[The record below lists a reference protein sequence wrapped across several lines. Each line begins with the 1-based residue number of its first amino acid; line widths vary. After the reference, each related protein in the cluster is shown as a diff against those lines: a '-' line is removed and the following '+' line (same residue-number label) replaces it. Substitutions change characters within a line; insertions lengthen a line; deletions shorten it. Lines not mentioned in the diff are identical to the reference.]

1 MLAVSI
7 DVTGQSDDA
16 TAPTQIGLLRNLP
29 NDNLNPLEV
38 IVQGTVTYC
47 DPSRFVAFIQD
58 ETGGIYTNP
67 NPKLAEQRIR
77 SGALVQ
83 IKGRT
88 VAGSVR
94 LDLHADEVTVLS
106 GEAQYPDPVP
116 IPPTFK
122 DASQEYDSNWG
133 RAEVAVRSVKPTSG
147 GERYVVLG
155 EFGSHL
161 IQIDLDS
168 DKSLDELK
176 AQFLGSISTFDGVA
190 AYNTTNAEEGVDLI
204 LYAPDDTYAKTLT
217 SPNEVA
223 RSLGIRSLAEIK
235 SGEVPLGTVVRTQGS
250 LQGVYGSTAAIADG
264 DQAIVVRY
272 PKPIAL
278 ATPNETVECFG
289 RLILDAKGNTQIEG
303 YGLLTQKAET
313 PAINTSPKGLGAK
326 GKLNIESR
334 EDELIS
340 INATFLYKTGKGQ
353 ETVLFR
359 EQNEDKGVIEFGA
372 PGAGEHDWQPNGAYR
387 LTGVWSPSLNTLI
400 GNHPRESAEYLGTP
414 LSFEKQ
420 ISTLTFLAF
429 FLFFSFVS
437 TVYASTR
444 LAQSKNALRA
454 ACDNLEAEQSATL
467 DTTSEGVLITSL
479 EGGLRNINQRFRE
492 IWEIPESESSTGA
505 CDNLSVYAEALVSDK
520 DAFWSQIYRVV
531 EDPTLE
537 TWDTLHFIDGRIIER
552 HSRPQTLH
560 GKPVGRV
567 WRFRDVTIREEE
579 RMRLKAIMSSVAEAI
594 IGADSVGE
602 IRVVNSAAL
611 SLLAAEEHSITD
623 TSVHDLLVL
632 DESNP
637 SNEGPTLS
645 LGKLLRQDG
654 LEIPVEVSVSG
665 GASSASELKTY
676 VIRDIRERLAE
687 EERRAALEKREKE
700 AEKLAAVGSLAGG
713 VAHDFNNIVGSML
726 LNARFLE
733 KSREGPKASEA
744 IEDLIDA
751 GEQAQELVTQVLT
764 FSRQDEATKHVVDLP
779 RIISLSIREL
789 RTRFPGSV
797 ELEAEGLEEQR
808 KLWGNAAQL
817 RQLVTNLAQ
826 NAIQAM
832 LQAQTKDA
840 RVVIRLLPAD
850 GAGTV
855 TLEVADNGPGIPEE
869 MITRVFDPFFT
880 TKAPGEG
887 VGLGLS
893 VAHGVTEA
901 HDGSISVTSTPDEG
915 TVFRMVFP
923 ELTESGGEESS

>member
-1 MLAVSI
+1 MLTVSI
-7 DVTGQSDDA
+7 DAAGQTGQPEEL
-16 TAPTQIGLLRNLP
+16 TRIGDLRNLP

-77 SGALVQ
+77 AGALVQ

-94 LDLHADEVTVLS
+94 LDLHTDEVTVLS
-106 GEAQYPDPVP
+106 GEPQYPVPVP

-122 DASQEYDSNWG
+122 DASQELDSNWG
-133 RAEVAVRSVKPTSG
+133 QVEVAVRSVKPTSEG
-147 GERYVVLG
+147 GRYIVLG
-155 EFGSHL
+155 EFGSDL

-235 SGEVPLGTVVRTQGS
+235 SGEVPLGTVVRTQGA

-264 DQAIVVRY
+264 DQAIVIRY

-303 YGLLTQKAET
+303 YGLMIHKAET
-313 PAINTSPKGLGAK
+313 PVINTNPKDLGAK

-334 EDELIS
+334 KDELIS
-340 INATFLYKTGKGQ
+340 IDATFLYKTGDEQ
-353 ETVLFR
+353 ASVLFR

-372 PGAGEHDWQPNGAYR
+372 PGAREHDWQPNGIYK

-414 LSFEKQ
+414 LSLEKQ

-467 DTTSEGVLITSL
+467 DTTSEGVLITTL

-492 IWEIPESESSTGA
+492 IWGIPDHESSQGA
-505 CDNLSVYAEALVSDK
+505 CDNLSGYAEKLVADK
-520 DAFWSQIYRVV
+520 DAFWSQIFQVV

-537 TWDTLHFIDGRIIER
+537 TWDTLHFVDGRIIER
-552 HSRPQTLH
+552 HSRPQTLN

-594 IGADSVGE
+594 IGADSEGK
-602 IRVVNSAAL
+602 IRVVNSAARAL
-611 SLLAAEEHSITD
+611 IAADGHPVIEA
-623 TSVHDLLVL
+623 SVHDLLVL
-632 DESNP
+632 EESNP
-637 SNEGPTLS
+637 SNEGPTLL
-645 LGKLLRQDG
+645 LGKLLRKDG

-665 GASSASELKTY
+665 GASTASELKTY

-700 AEKLAAVGSLAGG
+700 AEKLAAIGSLAGG

-733 KSREGPKASEA
+733 KSREGSKAEEA
-744 IEDLIDA
+744 IEDIIDA

-764 FSRQDEATKHVVDLP
+764 FSRQDEATKHVVDLL
-779 RIISLSIREL
+779 RTIRLSIREL
-789 RTRFPGSV
+789 RNRFPGSV
-797 ELEAEGLEEQR
+797 ELEAEGLEEGR

-832 LQAQTKDA
+832 LTAQTENP
-840 RVVIRLLPAD
+840 RVIVRLLPAD
-850 GAGTV
+850 GAGNLI
-855 TLEVADNGPGIPEE
+855 LEVTDNGPGIPEE
-869 MITRVFDPFFT
+869 MINRVFDPFFT

-901 HDGSISVTSTPDEG
+901 HNGSISVTSTPEEG

-923 ELTESGGEESS
+923 ELTESGSDETS